1 MIIYRI
7 RLICQ
12 VRRGWGWWFPT
23 TICGKPWKNEEL
35 RNMPLS
41 SSIASAP
48 VSSPD
53 SNEMKASAPTP
64 SRSSARSSNARS
76 AMWWNISKMKNK
88 KSRNPCGFREVL
100 HLGRRITSSGT
111 PQQQRP
117 RKRSCRPW
125 GCCQRPGSLASS
137 ACGSENTWNNVI
149 STTKWSSLEWLLLP
163 DHCVVWTNVDE
174 KFLSTSC
181 VYYIRCSLFCK
192 CFFAIP
198 ITNRLCIILLVVE
211 INR

>member
-1 MIIYRI
+1 MTNLWHCALFWLAELSRYAYYII
-7 RLICQ
+7 LPH
-12 VRRGWGWWFPT
+12 FPKK
-23 TICGKPWKNEEL
+23 CKFPFL
-35 RNMPLS
+35 
-41 SSIASAP
+41 
-48 VSSPD
+48 D
-53 SNEMKASAPTP
+53 
-64 SRSSARSSNARS
+64 
-76 AMWWNISKMKNK
+76 K
-88 KSRNPCGFREVL
+88 KSPALADRGNSVMWEKNL
-100 HLGRRITSSGT
+100 TSSGT
-111 PQQQRP
+111 PQQQQP
-117 RKRSCRPW
+117 RRRSCRPW
-125 GCCQRPGSLASS
+125 GCCLRPGSLASS

-198 ITNRLCIILLVVE
+198 ITDRLCIILLVVE